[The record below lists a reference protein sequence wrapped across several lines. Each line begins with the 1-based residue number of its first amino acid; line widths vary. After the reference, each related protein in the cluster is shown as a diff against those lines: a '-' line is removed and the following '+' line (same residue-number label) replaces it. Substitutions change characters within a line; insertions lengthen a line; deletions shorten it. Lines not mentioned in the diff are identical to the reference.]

1 MIDMPPECPPG
12 MSVFDVITV
21 QSQHIINNSEFKGF
35 PCFIQTPDNLKGHD
49 TKGYPYFDFE
59 AARKQ
64 NAEESA
70 SEMQSL
76 QSAEISATEFYLT
89 ILLGA
94 ITFIAFAIGF
104 ATGFVYME

>member
-1 MIDMPPECPPG
+1 MIDMPPECPLG
-12 MSVFDVITV
+12 TTVFTLFDI
-21 QSQHIINNSEFKGF
+21 QSQFIIEHKPFPGF
-35 PCFIQTPDNLKGHD
+35 PCFIQTPDNLKGKE

-70 SEMQSL
+70 SEIQSL